1 MLAAPV
7 NDACGVD
14 PSSICR
20 RVFDWSD
27 SATTAE
33 TVDWLTH
40 KPLRLAL
47 IIVASMIL
55 ARIVRRS
62 IDRLVQRLVRERTE
76 AARAQAERHS
86 LGTSWGVQ
94 RLTERTER
102 ARQRAITFGGVLR
115 GVAQAA
121 IFAIATL
128 TCLSE
133 VGINLGPL
141 IAGAGIAG
149 LAIGFGAQSLV
160 RDVIA
165 GAFVVLEDQYG
176 VGDTVDI
183 GEAKGVIER
192 VNLRTTQLRD
202 IEGTLWTVPNG
213 EIKRVANKSQLWA
226 RAVLDIRIAYD
237 ADLDRAQNEIK
248 RVADD
253 LWQKQLD
260 GLHILEEPS
269 VLGVEAFADGA
280 TVVRLSL
287 KTDPG
292 AQFRL
297 AREVRGR
304 LKTAFDAAGIRGLGA
319 MNLPPTLTPAFPPDP
334 EAAD

>member
-1 MLAAPV
+1 MLVATV
-7 NDACGVD
+7 QDACGAD
-14 PSSICR
+14 PSSVCR
-20 RVFDWSD
+20 RIFDWTGSGN
-27 SATTAE
+27 AAGI
-33 TVDWLTH
+33 VDWLAH

-47 IIVASMIL
+47 IIIVSLLL
-55 ARIVRRS
+55 ARIVRRA
-62 IDRLVQRLVRERTE
+62 IDRLVQRLVHERTE
-76 AARAQAERHS
+76 AARAQAAPAT
-86 LGTSWGVQ
+86 LGTAWGVQ

-102 ARQRAITFGGVLR
+102 ARQRAITFGGMLR
-115 GVAQAA
+115 SVAQAA
-121 IFAIATL
+121 IYAIATL

-133 VGINLGPL
+133 VGIDLGPL

-226 RAVLDIRIAYD
+226 RAVLDIRISYD
-237 ADLDRAQNEIK
+237 ADLDRAQSEIK
-248 RVADD
+248 RVADE
-253 LWQKQLD
+253 LWQARVA
-260 GLHILEEPS
+260 GLHVLEEPS

-287 KTDPG
+287 KTEPG

-297 AREVRGR
+297 AREMRAR

-319 MNLPPTLTPAFPPDP
+319 MNLPPTAIPALRPDP
-334 EAAD
+334 EAAH